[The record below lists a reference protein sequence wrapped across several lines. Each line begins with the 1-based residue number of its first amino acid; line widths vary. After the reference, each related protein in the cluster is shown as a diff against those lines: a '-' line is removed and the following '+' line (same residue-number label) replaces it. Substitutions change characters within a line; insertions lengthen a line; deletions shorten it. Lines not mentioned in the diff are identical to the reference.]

1 MLMKRIFAATLL
13 MASLSII
20 SINAFAQAEVRDDVI
35 KQIETKRAELS
46 VLEKKLLSPSEEDR
60 STYAGFVGQHDKGL
74 IRLLP
79 REVYDR
85 ETTLTIRGGGS
96 YYSFVSLKHDYGHGS
111 DIALEQGF
119 LSVGFAGA
127 NYGMLLNV
135 GDVPL
140 DEINTEHPKVKFL
153 ADYSTVLEEPQA
165 RVEQRRFGGGTN
177 IDGVMYSQRVRAQV
191 KATYIVRSINYS
203 SSDVLVAFRVL
214 RKDTDG
220 SLIIAWKMLRE
231 YPIPDLARNTNQ

>member
-1 MLMKRIFAATLL
+1 MKRILSAA
-13 MASLSII
+13 LSVTVLGIF
-20 SINAFAQAEVRDDVI
+20 SINAFAQSESRDDVI

-46 VLEKKLLSPSEEDR
+46 TLEKKLLAPSEEDR
-60 STYAGFVGQHDKGL
+60 TAFAAFAGQHDKGL

-79 REVYDR
+79 REVYDK
-85 ETTLTIRGGGS
+85 ETTLTVRGGGS
-96 YYSFVSLKHDYGHGS
+96 YYSFVTLTHAYGHGS

-140 DEINTEHPKVKFL
+140 EEINTEHPKVKFL
-153 ADYSTVLEEPQA
+153 ADYSAVLEEPKA

-177 IDGVMYSQRVRAQV
+177 IEGVMYSERVRAQV

-220 SLIIAWKMLRE
+220 SLIIAWKMLKE
-231 YPIPDLARNTNQ
+231 FAIPDLARNMNQQ